1 LDQFAGYAKQASA
14 TSSLRV
20 YCVVKSPGSTHA
32 VTDMLRAWAAGDPTA
47 LDELLPLVYDELRRQ
62 ARRYMRA
69 QSPGHTLQTTA
80 LVHEAYLRLVGQS
93 HVDWR
98 SRAHFL
104 GVASKAMRSIL
115 VDHARTR
122 AAAKRG
128 GTARAVTL
136 DQADGVADAGMQRG
150 VDVLALDEALGR
162 LGELDS
168 RKSQLVELRYFG
180 GLGIE
185 EVAAVLGVSPAT
197 VKREWTTARA
207 WLRRE
212 LSVA

>member
-1 LDQFAGYAKQASA
+1 MTL
-14 TSSLRV
+14 
-20 YCVVKSPGSTHA
+20 GSTHP
-32 VTDMLRAWAAGDPTA
+32 VTDLLRAWASGDQAA

-69 QSPGHTLQTTA
+69 QPAGHTLQTTA

-93 HVDWR
+93 SVEWEG
-98 SRAHFL
+98 RAHFF
-104 GVASKAMRSIL
+104 GVAAKAMRSIL
-115 VDHARTR
+115 VDHARAR
-122 AAAKRG
+122 NAAKRG
-128 GTARAVTL
+128 GWARAITL
-136 DQADGVADAGMQRG
+136 DDAGGVAGPQAS

-162 LGELDS
+162 LAELDS

-180 GLGIE
+180 GLGIDE
-185 EVAAVLGVSPAT
+185 AAAVLGVSPAT
-197 VKREWTTARA
+197 VKRDWTTARA

>member
-1 LDQFAGYAKQASA
+1 MTSGSA
-14 TSSLRV
+14 HV
-20 YCVVKSPGSTHA
+20 
-32 VTDMLRAWAAGDPTA
+32 VTDLLQAWASGDQGA

-62 ARRYMRA
+62 AKRYMRVQPA
-69 QSPGHTLQTTA
+69 GHTLQTTA

-93 HVDWR
+93 SVEWNG
-98 SRAHFL
+98 RAHFF

-115 VDHARTR
+115 VDHARARR
-122 AAAKRG
+122 ADKRG
-128 GTARAVTL
+128 KSARAMTL
-136 DQADGVADAGMQRG
+136 DAAIGVPGPQAS
-150 VDVLALDEALGR
+150 VDVLALHEALER
-162 LGELDS
+162 LAGLDA

-185 EVAAVLGVSPAT
+185 EAAAVLGVSPAT
-197 VKREWTTARA
+197 VKREWITARA